1 MYPPCGFSFGAVS
14 LGAAFHSLPE
24 HDPAQ
29 EALTPLLLPL
39 RISGSV
45 VFLPRLGGE
54 RRMDDDLHRIL
65 VVSASFVLL
74 RCPAP
79 RRCSRRPAGALGVGG
94 ELLGED
100 ARERLRLVVGLGRA
114 RPGVADG
121 AVERT

>member
-1 MYPPCGFSFGAVS
+1 MCPPCRFSFGAVS
-14 LGAAFHSLPE
+14 LGAAFHPLPE

-45 VFLPRLGGE
+45 VLLPRFGGE
-54 RRMDDDLHRIL
+54 HRVDDDLHRIL
-65 VVSASFVLL
+65 VVSGFVLL
-74 RCPAP
+74 QCPAP

-100 ARERLRLVVGLGRA
+100 ARERLRLVLGPGRA